1 MRWIMVFLSCLY
13 SAEVFLAALIFLSA
27 YKRKK
32 YFFAW
37 LLIPLALIFAGAVLT
52 SFFPYDKLF
61 RFLQLLVLNLLIFIG
76 MIFCYKTAVSN
87 VLFSCTAAMAVQ
99 QICAGLLYLLK
110 LIFSFQSVIS
120 DFYIFTLL
128 NEFIIYIPVYT
139 AFFLIFKY
147 FVKSKIDY
155 SASNMKMKIMS
166 AVIVL
171 TCIGVYRFADGST
184 TDGVIARSLYSI
196 ICNTFALVIQ
206 FAFHEQIIL
215 RRDLSLEKEL
225 RRQEV
230 KHYEKWRDSVEVI
243 NIKYH
248 DLKHQILALQKN
260 KEGGNWHDIE
270 KALNTYDDMLKTGNE
285 ALDVILSE
293 KKMLGDKFNIT
304 LTCMADGNALKIMH
318 ESDIYSLF
326 GNALDNAVNAVKEI
340 EDANKRNISLI
351 VRGAGDTVIIHIEN
365 FYEGNVAFS
374 EGLPQT
380 NKDKN
385 FHGYGV
391 KSIKKIVEKY
401 NGIMN
406 YSVTENIF
414 SLDMILQPQA
424 A

>member
-1 MRWIMVFLSCLY
+1 
-13 SAEVFLAALIFLSA
+13 
-27 YKRKK
+27 
-32 YFFAW
+32 
-37 LLIPLALIFAGAVLT
+37 
-52 SFFPYDKLF
+52 
-61 RFLQLLVLNLLIFIG
+61 
-76 MIFCYKTAVSN
+76 
-87 VLFSCTAAMAVQ
+87 
-99 QICAGLLYLLK
+99 
-110 LIFSFQSVIS
+110 
-120 DFYIFTLL
+120 
-128 NEFIIYIPVYT
+128 
-139 AFFLIFKY
+139 
-147 FVKSKIDY
+147 
-155 SASNMKMKIMS
+155 
-166 AVIVL
+166 
-171 TCIGVYRFADGST
+171 
-184 TDGVIARSLYSI
+184 
-196 ICNTFALVIQ
+196 
-206 FAFHEQIIL
+206 
-215 RRDLSLEKEL
+215 
-225 RRQEV
+225 
-230 KHYEKWRDSVEVI
+230 
-243 NIKYH
+243 
-248 DLKHQILALQKN
+248 
-260 KEGGNWHDIE
+260 
-270 KALNTYDDMLKTGNE
+270 
-285 ALDVILSE
+285 
-293 KKMLGDKFNIT
+293 MLGDKFNIT